1 MTPYG
6 NVIDRFIRKIKQDK
20 EYFCISSLTE
30 EEFEDI
36 LYQRTFEL
44 LDDSLNEIQLLIAVQ
59 QNINF
64 LDKNDLMAQFNFDLT
79 VIEED
84 LISDM
89 MVVKY
94 FDEELVKLKTMQKY
108 LGDDIKV
115 FSPAAERTSFINMI
129 SYRRNLFLNKLSNYN
144 TKDRLTGKFL
154 LPY

>member
-1 MTPYG
+1 MTPYE
-6 NVIDRFIRKIKQDK
+6 NVTDRFIRKIKQDK
-20 EYFCISSLTE
+20 EYFCIGAVTE
-30 EEFEDI
+30 EEFEEI
-36 LYQRTFEL
+36 LSQRTLEL
-44 LDDSLNEIQLLIAVQ
+44 LEDSLNEIQPLIAVQ

-64 LDKNDLMAQFNFDLT
+64 LDKNDFMEQFNFDLT
-79 VIEED
+79 AIEED

-129 SYRRNLFLNKLSNYN
+129 TYKRNLFSTKLANYN
-144 TKDRLTGKFL
+144 TKHRLTGRFL

>member
-20 EYFCISSLTE
+20 EYFCINNVTE
-30 EEFEDI
+30 EEFEEI
-36 LYQRTFEL
+36 ISLRTLEL
-44 LDDSLNEIQLLIAVQ
+44 LDDSLNEIQPLIAVQ
-59 QNINF
+59 QNVNF
-64 LDKNDLMAQFNFDLT
+64 LDKSDFTAQFNFNLT

-129 SYRRNLFLNKLSNYN
+129 SYKRNLFLNKLANYN
-144 TKDRLTGKFL
+144 TKHRLTGRFL

>member
-1 MTPYG
+1 MTPYE
-6 NVIDRFIRKIKQDK
+6 NITDRFIRKIKQDK
-20 EYFCISSLTE
+20 EYFCIGGVTE
-30 EEFEDI
+30 EEFDEI
-36 LYQRTFEL
+36 LSQRTLEL
-44 LDDSLNEIQLLIAVQ
+44 LEDSLNEIQPLIAVQ

-64 LDKNDLMAQFNFDLT
+64 LDKNDFMEQFNFNLT
-79 VIEED
+79 AIEED

-129 SYRRNLFLNKLSNYN
+129 TYKRNLFLNKLANYN
-144 TKDRLTGKFL
+144 TKHRLTGKFL

>member
-1 MTPYG
+1 MTPYE
-6 NVIDRFIRKIKQDK
+6 NVTDRFIRKIKQDK
-20 EYFCISSLTE
+20 EYFCISGVTE
-30 EEFEDI
+30 EEFEEI
-36 LYQRTFEL
+36 LSQRTLEL
-44 LDDSLNEIQLLIAVQ
+44 LEDSLNEIQPLIAVQ

-64 LDKNDLMAQFNFDLT
+64 LDKNDFMEQFNFDLT
-79 VIEED
+79 AIEED

-108 LGDDIKV
+108 LGDDINV

-129 SYRRNLFLNKLSNYN
+129 TYKRNLFSTKLANYN
-144 TKDRLTGKFL
+144 TKHRLTGKFL

>member
-1 MTPYG
+1 MTPYE
-6 NVIDRFIRKIKQDK
+6 NVTDRFIRKIKQDK
-20 EYFCISSLTE
+20 EYFCIGAVTE
-30 EEFEDI
+30 EEFEEI
-36 LYQRTFEL
+36 LSQRTLEL
-44 LDDSLNEIQLLIAVQ
+44 LEDSLNEIQPLIAVQ

-64 LDKNDLMAQFNFDLT
+64 LDKNDFMEQFNFDLT
-79 VIEED
+79 TIEED

-129 SYRRNLFLNKLSNYN
+129 TYKRNLFSTKLANYN
-144 TKDRLTGKFL
+144 TKHRLTGKFL

>member
-1 MTPYG
+1 MTPYE
-6 NVIDRFIRKIKQDK
+6 NVTDRFIRKIKQDK
-20 EYFCISSLTE
+20 EYFCISGVTE
-30 EEFEDI
+30 EEFEEI
-36 LYQRTFEL
+36 LSQRTLEL
-44 LDDSLNEIQLLIAVQ
+44 LEDSLNEIQPLIAVQ

-64 LDKNDLMAQFNFDLT
+64 LDKNDFMEQFNFDLT
-79 VIEED
+79 AIEED

-108 LGDDIKV
+108 LGDDIQV

-129 SYRRNLFLNKLSNYN
+129 TYKRNLFSTKLANYN
-144 TKDRLTGKFL
+144 TKHRLTGKFL

>member
-20 EYFCISSLTE
+20 EYFCINNVTE
-30 EEFEDI
+30 EEFEEI
-36 LYQRTFEL
+36 ISQRTLEL
-44 LDDSLNEIQLLIAVQ
+44 LDDSLNEIQPLIAVQ
-59 QNINF
+59 QNVNF
-64 LDKNDLMAQFNFDLT
+64 LDKSDFTAQFNFNLT

-129 SYRRNLFLNKLSNYN
+129 SYKRNLFLNKLANYN
-144 TKDRLTGKFL
+144 TKHRLTGRFL

>member
-1 MTPYG
+1 MTPYE
-6 NVIDRFIRKIKQDK
+6 NVTDRFIRKIKQDK
-20 EYFCISSLTE
+20 EYFCIGAVTE
-30 EEFEDI
+30 EEFEEI
-36 LYQRTFEL
+36 LSQRTLEL
-44 LDDSLNEIQLLIAVQ
+44 LEDSLNEIQPLIAVQ

-64 LDKNDLMAQFNFDLT
+64 LDKNDFMEQFNFDLT
-79 VIEED
+79 TIEED

-115 FSPAAERTSFINMI
+115 FSPAAERMSFINMI
-129 SYRRNLFLNKLSNYN
+129 TYKRNLFSTKLANYN
-144 TKDRLTGKFL
+144 TKHRLTGKFL